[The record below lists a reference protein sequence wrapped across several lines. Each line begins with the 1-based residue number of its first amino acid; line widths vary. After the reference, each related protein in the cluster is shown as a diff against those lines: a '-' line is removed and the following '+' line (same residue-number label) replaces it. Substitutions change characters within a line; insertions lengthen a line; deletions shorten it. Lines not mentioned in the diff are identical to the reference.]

1 MVELIQQYVS
11 AHKQVSIKGWGTLEL
26 VNTTATVDFPNRL
39 LHGPVQTLQFTALGE
54 DSIPFLHWLAAQ
66 LKISFSQAQQM
77 TEMFAAGFHQSISLS
92 NQVEWKDW
100 CVFTKNA
107 DGSVLFQSELRFT
120 ATAAPVTAERVIRK
134 GAGHTVRVGEEE
146 KTNVEMEEY
155 LQGQESQSVY
165 RWWIAAVLLL
175 VLGGAALFYVAG
187 TYPMQW
193 KHQSGRQ
200 KIELKEAP
208 AGYRMIQ

>member
-1 MVELIQQYVS
+1 
-11 AHKQVSIKGWGTLEL
+11 
-26 VNTTATVDFPNRL
+26 
-39 LHGPVQTLQFTALGE
+39 
-54 DSIPFLHWLAAQ
+54 
-66 LKISFSQAQQM
+66 
-77 TEMFAAGFHQSISLS
+77 
-92 NQVEWKDW
+92 
-100 CVFTKNA
+100 
-107 DGSVLFQSELRFT
+107 
-120 ATAAPVTAERVIRK
+120 
-134 GAGHTVRVGEEE
+134 
-146 KTNVEMEEY
+146 MEEY